1 MTEERRSA
9 PPAARAVEAGGSAR
23 DQDRDGWTL
32 VERRAALQRLAEE
45 GTELVVIGG
54 GITGAG
60 VLRDAALRGLSAA
73 LFEREDFASGTS
85 SHTSKMIHG
94 GLRYIAEGQLGVT
107 RESCVEREILARLNP
122 NLVHPLPFLFCSFEH
137 GVKPWQVVAGMSVYS
152 ALSGFK
158 SGFKLLSR
166 GQIEELSHDVRKDTL
181 RRAALYHDQ
190 QVDDARIVLETVKDA
205 RRAGA
210 EAISHAEV
218 VGFDKRAGRIQGVR
232 VRDRLTGE
240 DFAIRAHAVVN
251 AAGPSADRLRD
262 LDSALS
268 AHELRPAK
276 GVHLVIE
283 RSRVHAR
290 AAVAFQ
296 ATDGRHMFLC
306 PYQDVHLIGTTDT
319 FTDEIDEPRVTQAD
333 QDYLL
338 ESTNRMFSSPPL
350 TARDVLSVYA
360 GVRPLVSDPQAPLAS
375 VPPSSVSREH
385 RITLDPSGLLSVA
398 GGKLTTHRHMSEQIV
413 DRIVLGLSPERRAQ
427 LAPCQTKRRP
437 LRNDDFAAAELEAEL
452 MRRFAVDGEAA
463 SRLVSTWGAAALPMF
478 AAAPPEQRT
487 PIGSSRYFPC
497 EIARAF
503 THECAAN
510 LCDVL
515 ERRVRVAVFARGQG
529 LPQLSSLARVAGE
542 AAGWNEPRIHEEMQ
556 RYRDLVHRR
565 YRVQEAEAS

>member
-1 MTEERRSA
+1 MTES
-9 PPAARAVEAGGSAR
+9 
-23 DQDRDGWTL
+23 WTL
-32 VERRAALQRLAEE
+32 KERAEALARLSER
-45 GTELVVIGG
+45 GTELAIVGG

-107 RESCVEREILARLNP
+107 RESCVERELLARLNP
-122 NLVHPLPFLFCSFEH
+122 NLVRPLPFLFCSFQQ
-137 GVKPWQVVAGMSVYS
+137 GLAPWKVLAGMTIYS

-158 SGFKLLSR
+158 SGFSWLSSEQVEALSR
-166 GQIEELSHDVRKDTL
+166 DLRKDLL

-205 RRAGA
+205 RRVGA
-210 EAISHAEV
+210 EAIPHAEV
-218 VGFDKRAGRIQGVR
+218 VGFDKERGRITGLR
-232 VRDRLTGE
+232 IRDRLSGQE
-240 DFAIRAHAVVN
+240 FSVRADRVVN
-251 AAGPSADRLRD
+251 AAGPSADRLRE
-262 LDSALS
+262 LDAKLP

-283 RSRVHAR
+283 RARVHAD

-319 FTDEIDEPRVTQAD
+319 FSDEIDEPTVTRAELT
-333 QDYLL
+333 YLL
-338 ESTNRMFSSPPL
+338 ASTNRMFASAPL
-350 TARDVLSVYA
+350 TEEDVLSVYA
-360 GVRPLVSDPQAPLAS
+360 GVRPLVADPQAM

-398 GGKLTTHRHMSEQIV
+398 GGKLTTHRRMSEEIV
-413 DRIVLGLSPERRAQ
+413 DRVVRELPKARRSS
-427 LAPCQTKRRP
+427 LRPCQTKERP
-437 LRNDDFAAAELEAEL
+437 LRDD
-452 MRRFAVDGEAA
+452 RFAVPELRRELTQRFGVDAQAARRLISSWGEA
-463 SRLVSTWGAAALPMF
+463 SVTMF
-478 AAAPPEQRT
+478 ADAPPAQRA
-487 PIGSSRYFPC
+487 PIGSSRYYLC
-497 EIARAF
+497 EISRAF
-503 THECAAN
+503 SHECAVN

-529 LPQLSSLARVAGE
+529 LPQLEQLAHVAAA
-542 AAGWNEPRIHEEMQ
+542 AAGWSELRVREEME
-556 RYRDLVHRR
+556 RYRALVHRR
-565 YRVQEAEAS
+565 YRVQEPGVS